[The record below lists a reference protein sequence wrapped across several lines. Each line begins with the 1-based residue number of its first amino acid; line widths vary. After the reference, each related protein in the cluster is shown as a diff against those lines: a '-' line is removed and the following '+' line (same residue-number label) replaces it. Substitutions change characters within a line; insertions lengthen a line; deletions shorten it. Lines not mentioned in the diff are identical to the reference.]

1 MEFNDKFGARPSDIY
16 EALMDPRRVEAY
28 TQSSAQIESKEGGKF
43 ALFGGNVTGEFVQL
57 VPNERIVQK
66 WRTST
71 WPEGTPQPH
80 AHTHTLHRTRTRPTA
95 RAHTRRWCMVVG
107 GWADFTA
114 TPHSRGLVC
123 HHL

>member
-1 MEFNDKFGARPSDIY
+1 
-16 EALMDPRRVEAY
+16 MDPRRVEAY

-71 WPEGTPQPH
+71 WPEGTPQPPAH
-80 AHTHTLHRTRTRPTA
+80 AHTPPHTHTPHRTRTHAPVVHGGGGAGLILERHPT
-95 RAHTRRWCMVVG
+95 HV
-107 GWADFTA
+107 
-114 TPHSRGLVC
+114 VC